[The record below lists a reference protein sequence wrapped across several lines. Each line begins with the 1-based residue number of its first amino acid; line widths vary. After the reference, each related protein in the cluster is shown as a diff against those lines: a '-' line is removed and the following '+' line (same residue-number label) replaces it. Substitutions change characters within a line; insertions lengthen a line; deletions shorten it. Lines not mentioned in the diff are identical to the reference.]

1 MHKGFYYKLAFTN
14 LGKNRKFYLP
24 YMLSCI
30 LMVMLHF
37 ILCSLSYTDT
47 WQTIPESA
55 IVYTILNLGCYV
67 VEIFA
72 LILLFYTNG
81 FLMKRRKREFGLYN
95 VLGMEKRHIGRVLF
109 WETFFAFSASILV
122 GLGLGILLSKL
133 AELLLCNML
142 QFEIRYA
149 WEFIPRAFL
158 RTGSIFLLY
167 AALMLLHSLW
177 QLRKAKP
184 VELLHSVSAGE
195 REPRANWL
203 LALVGLV
210 LLGAGYWLAIT
221 IQNPVD
227 ALVWFFVAVILVIL
241 GTYACFIAGS
251 VVVLKLLR
259 RMKGYYYKTN
269 HFISVGGMLHRMKQ
283 NGAGLATICIL
294 STMVLVMVSGT
305 ASLYVGNSDILHN
318 RYPREFNFTCRG
330 DVEASMAAAEQASQE
345 ALTARGLAAQT
356 LLRYRYAAFTALQE
370 EDAFLLDIAG
380 QLQSPTGIDGRI
392 MELYLI
398 PLEDYNRSTGQ
409 TLALGPDQILVHQ
422 NRRQYGRD
430 TLTLAGRTFQVAGEL
445 PEFLDNGFSTADIV
459 TSLFIVTPDYDT
471 LEALRAS
478 VNASY
483 GDGGSIAVQ
492 GYYCFDTGAE
502 KAMQIELYSAIRES
516 VRSRGQED
524 MTLESRANEEWGFFS
539 LFGGLFFLGIFL
551 GFLFLLATVLIIYY
565 KQITEGYED
574 QTRFRTLQQVG
585 MSKAEVRR
593 TIHSQ
598 ILTVFFLPLLG
609 AGLHTVF
616 AFPMISK
623 MLLLFSLTDQT
634 LQILTTAVTFLLFG
648 VIYTAVYL
656 LTSRFYY
663 RIVTPAR
670 S

>member
-305 ASLYVGNSDILHN
+305 ASLYVGNSDILD
-318 RYPREFNFTCRG
+318 R
-330 DVEASMAAAEQASQE
+330 
-345 ALTARGLAAQT
+345 
-356 LLRYRYAAFTALQE
+356 
-370 EDAFLLDIAG
+370 
-380 QLQSPTGIDGRI
+380 
-392 MELYLI
+392 
-398 PLEDYNRSTGQ
+398 
-409 TLALGPDQILVHQ
+409 
-422 NRRQYGRD
+422 
-430 TLTLAGRTFQVAGEL
+430 
-445 PEFLDNGFSTADIV
+445 
-459 TSLFIVTPDYDT
+459 
-471 LEALRAS
+471 
-478 VNASY
+478 
-483 GDGGSIAVQ
+483 
-492 GYYCFDTGAE
+492 
-502 KAMQIELYSAIRES
+502 
-516 VRSRGQED
+516 
-524 MTLESRANEEWGFFS
+524 
-539 LFGGLFFLGIFL
+539 
-551 GFLFLLATVLIIYY
+551 
-565 KQITEGYED
+565 
-574 QTRFRTLQQVG
+574 
-585 MSKAEVRR
+585 
-593 TIHSQ
+593 
-598 ILTVFFLPLLG
+598 
-609 AGLHTVF
+609 
-616 AFPMISK
+616 
-623 MLLLFSLTDQT
+623 
-634 LQILTTAVTFLLFG
+634 
-648 VIYTAVYL
+648 
-656 LTSRFYY
+656 
-663 RIVTPAR
+663 
-670 S
+670 